1 VSGWHFLRFFFKE
14 EKKRK
19 KKEVIA
25 EQHTQRAGWKLYKN
39 QGRRR
44 RKKPDAYVMRRE
56 VL

>member
-1 VSGWHFLRFFFKE
+1 VDGIFFVFFFFFKEE

-44 RKKPDAYVMRRE
+44 RKKT
-56 VL
+56 